1 MFSFPDL
8 GDNTGESVALY
19 DGVHHLLDPQL
30 APLHQPVQTTGQHI
44 TQQVRALPQQ
54 AIFHTMTEC
63 SSAGQSPAT
72 TFNLSHHDRLFLS
85 RSEPCHNNQSFTL
98 WPTVPQQVPALPL
111 CEAHPLYCFV
121 NNFGYLYFLPPNPC
135 TLRNIQY

>member
-54 AIFHTMTEC
+54 AIFHTMK
-63 SSAGQSPAT
+63 AT
-72 TFNLSHHDRLFLS
+72 ACPSCNKHGDGLCLKLIYKINFEAVFPDLS
-85 RSEPCHNNQSFTL
+85 
-98 WPTVPQQVPALPL
+98 
-111 CEAHPLYCFV
+111 
-121 NNFGYLYFLPPNPC
+121 
-135 TLRNIQY
+135 

>member
-19 DGVHHLLDPQL
+19 DGVHHFLDPQL

-54 AIFHTMTEC
+54 AIFHTMTDC

-72 TFNLSHHDRLFLS
+72 TINLSHYGPLFLS
-85 RSEPCHNNQSFTL
+85 RSQPCHCVRHTLFTALLTILDIYISFLLIPVPYVISSINTEDCQSSIH
-98 WPTVPQQVPALPL
+98 V
-111 CEAHPLYCFV
+111 Y
-121 NNFGYLYFLPPNPC
+121 
-135 TLRNIQY
+135 